1 MTYYIKKDGT
11 LKNIMYSIYTESKV
25 TCIKK
30 ITNSNSFF
38 TGHKNELIFG
48 RAWVS
53 AKNATKEQ
61 LRVVGTVL
69 LVIATIVLV
78 IGGVLLYLSQNLT

>member
-1 MTYYIKKDGT
+1 MQEDYIGLGT
-11 LKNIMYSIYTESKV
+11 LLLIFGLVLIPIGIY
-25 TCIKK
+25 I
-30 ITNSNSFF
+30 F

-61 LRVVGTVL
+61 LRLIGTILLIISVIIIIIGGA
-69 LVIATIVLV
+69 LVIMSKVL
-78 IGGVLLYLSQNLT
+78 